1 METRKEKKT
10 IALKKKN
17 DSFEEK
23 NDSYV
28 HIWKNIFQFSKSG

>member
-1 METRKEKKT
+1 METGKEKNDSIKE
-10 IALKKKN
+10 KN

-28 HIWKNIFQFSKSG
+28 HIWKSIF